1 MLFGLG
7 YQFFARHRTHSSH
20 IFCSITHKRLCSVR
34 AIWIEWLLV
43 ERHTIAPFDC
53 RVVGLKLRNA
63 QSIWITFRK
72 TGFAQFQFPIEP
84 SSWMCIAAIYFT
96 LFFFIFRTNAN
107 DLKRIEIFFLNSIFI
122 SHCRVNFKKNEKA
135 YNSEG
140 SEVLKA
146 LKESENDPREP
157 GK

>member
-1 MLFGLG
+1 
-7 YQFFARHRTHSSH
+7 
-20 IFCSITHKRLCSVR
+20 
-34 AIWIEWLLV
+34 
-43 ERHTIAPFDC
+43 
-53 RVVGLKLRNA
+53 
-63 QSIWITFRK
+63 
-72 TGFAQFQFPIEP
+72 
-84 SSWMCIAAIYFT
+84 MCIAAIYFT